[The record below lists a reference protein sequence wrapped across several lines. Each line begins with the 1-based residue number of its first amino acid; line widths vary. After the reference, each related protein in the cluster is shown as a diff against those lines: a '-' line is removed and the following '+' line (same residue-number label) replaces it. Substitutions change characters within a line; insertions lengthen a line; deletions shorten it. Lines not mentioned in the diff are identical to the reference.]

1 MGERD
6 RRRAFA
12 AAAACLLAAVAAL
25 LLIGGG
31 GGSGGERRERGPRG
45 AAAEATSPAPARPAG
60 AVVSEPPASASAPAE
75 DGPAAGGPPI
85 MPAGQ
90 ALTRADVRALGAGPP
105 TAPAVVRAAARRFV
119 EAYLVYELGNPP
131 AALHDR
137 MMALTGGR
145 LRAALQHE
153 PPRRPLATSPEPW
166 RLTML
171 DGVCESP
178 EDRAAARRCA
188 ITYVVRDG
196 ERFVPH
202 AFTLEQEGGRWLATD
217 LIG

>member
-1 MGERD
+1 MTGERD

-12 AAAACLLAAVAAL
+12 AAACLLAVVTAL

-31 GGSGGERRERGPRG
+31 SGGEQRERGSG
-45 AAAEATSPAPARPAG
+45 SAAAGATSPAPGSPAG
-60 AVVSEPPASASAPAE
+60 AVVSERPPSEPAPAGDE
-75 DGPAAGGPPI
+75 PTSSGPPI

-90 ALTRADVRALGAGPP
+90 ALTRADVRALRAGPP
-105 TAPAVVRAAARRFV
+105 TAPAAVRAAARRFV

-137 MMALTGGR
+137 MMTLTGGR

-153 PPRRPLATSPEPW
+153 PPRRPLGTSPEPW

-178 EDRAAARRCA
+178 GPAAARRCA
-188 ITYVVRDG
+188 ITYVVHDG

-202 AFTLEQEGGRWLATD
+202 AFTLEQEGARWLATD